1 MNDYIS
7 LSLELHLFFARIM
20 KEHSLFLEAGFLLP
34 NEAHRQKAE
43 RLKQQFEALLNDVV
57 LLSDGMI
64 RGDVL
69 TSGEIVTDFTL
80 EAERKTRRLTDIS
93 INTTI
98 TTNSRNLSCR
108 TSQRASSCCERE
120 IRNINRRAIRLL
132 REIIAFKESILREVL
147 ACRLFTANYPLLI
160 DHILREAKLYLSYV
174 EELEQYGTIRP
185 ETTRNVELFWNRI
198 MMEHALFIRGL
209 LDPTEV
215 DLINTADDFAK
226 TYQNLLMQARDAQD
240 KTILTARS
248 LETTERYQDFK
259 TAGTTGINNCE
270 IKSLILPLLA
280 DHVLREANHYLR
292 LLKSCS

>member
-174 EELEQYGTIRP
+174 EELERYGTIRP

-240 KTILTARS
+240 KTILTAKS

-292 LLKSCS
+292 LLKSYS